1 MWHRFHGA
9 WSHTLP
15 YKQSLNSSSFNF
27 LEWNLIFA
35 VYSPLISF
43 PWWDSWCSR
52 KPSPLGWTSEL
63 PSHIYGI
70 FLSYETQA
78 NVKVPDT
85 FPATFI
91 AETAHDLGSSSQM
104 HLFRLPNRSYCMVRG
119 GPQYLCYWQW
129 QSWKQPPDCL
139 RQGWQRFWGKSS
151 IQSVGCK
158 LWCLCQK

>member
-91 AETAHDLGSSSQM
+91 AETAHDLGSSSDAPIQTSKQKLLHGERRTTVFVLLTM
-104 HLFRLPNRSYCMVRG
+104 TVMEAATWLPEARVTAV
-119 GPQYLCYWQW
+119 
-129 QSWKQPPDCL
+129 L
-139 RQGWQRFWGKSS
+139 RQVKYPVSGM
-151 IQSVGCK
+151 
-158 LWCLCQK
+158 